1 MSFPICGRNGKGMKI
16 MQDNKDIIEE
26 VTMEEDTGK
35 INISDDVVASI
46 AGIAATEVEGVCGMS
61 RGVAYEIAEKLGA
74 KKNPQKGVKVS
85 VGPDGAVI
93 DLFIVVAFGVRIP
106 ELAWEVQENV
116 KNNVESMTG
125 IDVLKVNVCIEGVS
139 FEKEKKAKKVKEE
152 KSAEAEPVETETV
165 EEVVPEVIFEEE

>member
-1 MSFPICGRNGKGMKI
+1 MSFPICKENGKGMNI
-16 MQDNKDIIEE
+16 MQENKDIIGE
-26 VTMEEDTGK
+26 VTIEADTGK
-35 INISDDVVASI
+35 VNISDDVVASI
-46 AGIAATEVEGVCGMS
+46 AGIAATEIEGVSGMS
-61 RGVAYEIAEKLGA
+61 KGVAYEIVERLGA

-85 VGPDGAVI
+85 VNEDGAVI

-116 KNNVESMTG
+116 KNSVESMTG

-152 KSAEAEPVETETV
+152 KVTEVSEEIAEETV
-165 EEVVPEVIFEEE
+165 VEPEVIFEE

>member
-1 MSFPICGRNGKGMKI
+1 MRFPICEKNGKGMDD
-16 MQDNKDIIEE
+16 MRENKDIIEE
-26 VTMEEDTGK
+26 ITLEEDTGK

-46 AGIAATEVEGVCGMS
+46 AGIAATEIDGVFGMS

-85 VGPDGAVI
+85 VGPDGAII

-116 KNNVESMTG
+116 KNSVESMTG

-139 FEKEKKAKKVKEE
+139 FEKEKKAKKPKEE
-152 KSAEAEPVETETV
+152 KPQEDADIIEEIDIEPAPV
-165 EEVVPEVIFEEE
+165 FEEE